1 MANALAKLAKV
12 VGGELDSSKL
22 LSPLTAAQVAFRFG
36 DPRSVLRAPPPA
48 EEEVKAVLGSLL
60 APGSAAWLVSVVKQ
74 DRIRLKVPPFDHVL
88 LLNLQGIE
96 SYFAMHG

>member
-1 MANALAKLAKV
+1 
-12 VGGELDSSKL
+12 
-22 LSPLTAAQVAFRFG
+22 
-36 DPRSVLRAPPPA
+36 
-48 EEEVKAVLGSLL
+48 
-60 APGSAAWLVSVVKQ
+60 LVSVVKQ